1 MMFAFGTVLLFSIVQ
16 SLFGMGLL
24 VFGTPTLLLLGFD
37 FYQTLATLL
46 PASIIIS
53 CLQLMENPTI
63 ERRFAKHFAVW
74 CLPPLGLSLAA
85 LSVYGSAI
93 SLELVIGFLLLFFAS
108 FQLVPQLAARTRN
121 FVLQN
126 SSAWMVVMGMVHGV
140 SNLGGGVLSVVARA
154 YFRDKVEVRHS
165 IAFCYFCF
173 ASVQLLILF
182 IFKPA
187 YFDWSNLLVMIL
199 AGAVYLTVGRRT
211 FEILPQVVFER
222 LFLAFMYAYG
232 LALIAR
238 SFV

>member
-108 FQLVPQLAARTRN
+108 FQLVPQLAGEPFLDLPRQLLA
-121 FVLQN
+121 
-126 SSAWMVVMGMVHGV
+126 
-140 SNLGGGVLSVVARA
+140 VVAGVFGLGQPNARP
-154 YFRDKVEVRHS
+154 RG
-165 IAFCYFCF
+165 
-173 ASVQLLILF
+173 LLAQ
-182 IFKPA
+182 P
-187 YFDWSNLLVMIL
+187 
-199 AGAVYLTVGRRT
+199 
-211 FEILPQVVFER
+211 
-222 LFLAFMYAYG
+222 
-232 LALIAR
+232 
-238 SFV
+238 